1 MIYYQFVIVEEFIDK
16 TELKQFKEFEISV
29 LHVKNGKLKSLDVQ
43 LLYRMLMLESK

>member
-1 MIYYQFVIVEEFIDK
+1 MIGIEKIQ
-16 TELKQFKEFEISV
+16 TEFEISV